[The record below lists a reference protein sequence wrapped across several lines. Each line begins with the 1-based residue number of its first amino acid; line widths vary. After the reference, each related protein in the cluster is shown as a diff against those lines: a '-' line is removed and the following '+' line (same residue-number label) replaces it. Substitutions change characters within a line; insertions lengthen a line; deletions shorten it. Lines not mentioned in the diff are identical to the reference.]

1 MVKTP
6 TKPLGFQEFVAVP
19 PEADYRLPDFKKK
32 QIWQRLLVGM
42 TCLGLGGAAIAFG
55 LSSVT
60 YRLTHATVDGGLI
73 SGRTVRLRAPIDGK
87 LKAFYARPGAPVK
100 SGQILARLESTAQV
114 EQNLLQLQ
122 GEVQTKTAQLV
133 AAKQSLVFLQQ
144 QLSSLEIQ
152 DKTLQRVNTGLSAKE
167 VTHQQAAVEAAMAKE
182 KAARLDYQRYQQLL
196 QEGAISRQKVDQ
208 LEFIWKSAE
217 AEVKQAQ
224 AELSSAQA
232 SLGALQDGVALTPGA
247 TLADQRMNLMRSVQ
261 GQAAQIE
268 TLEAELDSS
277 QKQLKKAQAEFSDR
291 QDIEISAPF
300 TGVVYSTEH
309 DQGEQVNR
317 PDTLI
322 TLLDCNDLWV
332 ETLVSTQQANQID
345 STKPVRV
352 QLAGAED
359 TFVGEVELIEAV
371 NRAELAKDQAQ
382 ALVPAV
388 ASNLVGQPLAKVT
401 VRIPPAPQQS
411 QTNQFCGVGQSARMT
426 FGTKLL
432 AGK

>member
-1 MVKTP
+1 MVETP
-6 TKPLGFQEFVAVP
+6 IKPPGFQEFVAVP
-19 PEADYRLPDFKKK
+19 PDADYRLPDFKKK
-32 QIWQRLLVGM
+32 HILQRLLVGI
-42 TCLGLGGAAIAFG
+42 TCLGLGTAAIAFG
-55 LSSVT
+55 LSSIS

-87 LKAFYARPGAPVK
+87 IQAFYARPGAPVK
-100 SGQILARLESTAQV
+100 SGQILARIESTAQA

-122 GEVQTKTAQLV
+122 GEVQTKQAKLEAAQ
-133 AAKQSLVFLQQ
+133 QSLGFLQQ
-144 QLSSLEIQ
+144 QLGSLEIQ
-152 DKTLQRVNTGLSAKE
+152 DKTLQTVNTGLSAKE

-182 KAARLDYQRYQQLL
+182 NAARLDYQRYQQLL
-196 QEGAISRQKVDQ
+196 AEGAISRQKVEQ

-224 AELSSAQA
+224 AELSAAQA
-232 SLGALQDGVALTPGA
+232 SLSALQDGVALTPGA
-247 TLADQRMNLMRSVQ
+247 TLADQRMNLMRSIQ
-261 GQAAQIE
+261 DQTTQIA
-268 TLEAELDSS
+268 TLKTELTSS
-277 QKQLKKAQAEFSDR
+277 QAQLKKAQAEYSDR
-291 QDIEISAPF
+291 RDIEISAPF

-332 ETLVSTQQANQID
+332 ETLVSAQQANQID
-345 STKPVRV
+345 SSKPVRV
-352 QLAGAED
+352 QLTGAQD
-359 TFVGEVELIEAV
+359 TFVGEIELIEAV

-388 ASNLVGQPLAKVT
+388 GSHLIGQPLAKVT
-401 VRIPPAPQQS
+401 VRIPPPPQQAE
-411 QTNQFCGVGQSARMT
+411 TNQFCGVGQSARLT